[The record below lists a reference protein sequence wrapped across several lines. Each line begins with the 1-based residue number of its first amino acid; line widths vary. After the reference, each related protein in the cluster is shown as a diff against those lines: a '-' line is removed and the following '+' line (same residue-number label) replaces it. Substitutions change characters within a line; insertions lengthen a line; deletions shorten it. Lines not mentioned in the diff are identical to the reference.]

1 MAYDEVLS
9 GGLSFDVCSRFGT
22 SKMLKPCVTSGHSAS
37 LSCSH
42 PCCRL
47 FLARTK
53 QRERS
58 RRLMDET
65 YYSQATQGHLCVF
78 VGKCVSVSAFVCV
91 RTCQVTHP
99 PPPAL
104 TAVVMFCCGKP
115 YSPLAKLYVGRYEG
129 WLTCMSQGQALK
141 IRRFLWDKKRDVS
154 IVICSSVLI
163 PDVKHAAD
171 MVLRHMRT
179 VLTCQQCIC
188 IFFPRIRY
196 FCPIFMYFSF
206 NILSVS
212 PIIQCYSNMVF

>member
-1 MAYDEVLS
+1 MWYFYVKYVACVFGAESPTPLPWQLLSLFWCGRGKLRLSFRNLCLKAAPLWTTESLRLKLSRFMAYDEVLS

-53 QRERS
+53 QRERN

-78 VGKCVSVSAFVCV
+78 VGECVSVSAFVCV

-99 PPPAL
+99 PPLLWRLSSCFVAENHTPHWPSCMWGGMRAGSL
-104 TAVVMFCCGKP
+104 AWVR
-115 YSPLAKLYVGRYEG
+115 AKL
-129 WLTCMSQGQALK
+129 LK
-141 IRRFLWDKKRDVS
+141 Y
-154 IVICSSVLI
+154 
-163 PDVKHAAD
+163 AD
-171 MVLRHMRT
+171 FCETRSGM
-179 VLTCQQCIC
+179 CQ
-188 IFFPRIRY
+188 
-196 FCPIFMYFSF
+196 
-206 NILSVS
+206 
-212 PIIQCYSNMVF
+212 